1 MLEVSIKKKVPG
13 FSLDTEFSVNDG
25 ETLGLLGVSGCGKS
39 MTIRCIAGILK
50 PDKGRIVLNGR
61 VLFDSEK
68 RVNLPPRLRNVGYLF
83 QSYALFPNMTV
94 LQNVESGIR
103 ETGALRREKA
113 ELWIERM
120 RIAYRRDAY
129 PRKLSGGERQRCALA
144 RMFASEPELL
154 LFDEPLSALDAHLR
168 TTIELELIDFLKEYP
183 NPAVFVSHSRD
194 EVAHICENICVLEN
208 GHGHDSRPT
217 RDVFRRPETVSAAL
231 LSGMRS
237 FSRLERVSPAVIKA
251 LNWGEV
257 LLAVPETFPESA
269 DTVGIRSHFVK
280 ISGGGS
286 VNEIDAQISRVIRD
300 VSEVTLYLT
309 TKGGGELTLK
319 LPPARDGAREYEVGD
334 AIKVSAAPEDLI
346 PLNA

>member
-13 FSLDTEFSVNDG
+13 FTLDTEFAVGDG
-25 ETLGLLGVSGCGKS
+25 ETLGLLGASGCGKS

-103 ETGALRREKA
+103 ATGALRRKKA
-113 ELWIERM
+113 GLWIEKM
-120 RIAYRRDAY
+120 RLSHRRDAY

-144 RMFASEPELL
+144 RMFAAEPELL

-168 TTIELELIDFLKEYP
+168 TTIELELLDFLKAYP

-208 GHGHDSRPT
+208 GHGHGSRPT

-237 FSRLERVSPAVIKA
+237 FSRIERLSPNTISALDWGGAV
-251 LNWGEV
+251 LT
-257 LLAVPETFPESA
+257 VPDTFPETS
-269 DTVGIRSHFVK
+269 DTVGVRSHFVK
-280 ISGGGS
+280 MSGGGA
-286 VNEIDAQISRVIRD
+286 VNEISAEVARVIRD
-300 VSEVTLYLT
+300 VAETTLFLRAQ
-309 TKGGGELTLK
+309 GGGELTLK
-319 LPPARDGAREYEVGD
+319 LPRSREGSPAPEPGD
-334 AIKVSAAPEDLI
+334 AVTVTVAPEELI
-346 PLNA
+346 PLNG